1 MPNTLLSK
9 ISKSENAQA
18 GDSES
23 TELTAY
29 QRIIETTKNA
39 KILIVDDEPLVIK
52 VVLRFL
58 QSVGY
63 TQFIE
68 VTDSTKA
75 IQKIQMTQPD
85 LVLLD
90 INMPEVSGLDILE
103 KRQRLEELAFT
114 PVIILSAESD
124 KETKQQALKLGA
136 TEFLNKPV
144 DANDLILRVQNALI
158 VKAHQNHLAGYA
170 VRLEQEVN
178 RRTEQLIKSR
188 EQIIHCLARAAEYRD
203 NETGQ
208 HVVRVG
214 NYTRVLADELGFAH
228 EYCHRIELAAQ
239 LHDVGK
245 IGVPDAILMNP
256 GKLDAEEMAIMSTHC
271 DLGEQ
276 IIGPLTE
283 TETETLRSHVNKGAD
298 LLGYEVTPLLKM
310 ASTIAMTH
318 HEKWDGTG
326 YPNGL
331 KGEEIPIEGRMTTVA
346 DVFDALSSKRPYKE
360 GFPLKECLEIMKS
373 ESGTR
378 FEPRIFHAFLR
389 RFQDIVEIMRE
400 YADEH

>member
-188 EQIIHCLARAAEYRD
+188 EQIIHCLARAAEY
-203 NETGQ
+203 
-208 HVVRVG
+208 
-214 NYTRVLADELGFAH
+214 
-228 EYCHRIELAAQ
+228 
-239 LHDVGK
+239 
-245 IGVPDAILMNP
+245 
-256 GKLDAEEMAIMSTHC
+256 
-271 DLGEQ
+271 
-276 IIGPLTE
+276 
-283 TETETLRSHVNKGAD
+283 
-298 LLGYEVTPLLKM
+298 
-310 ASTIAMTH
+310 
-318 HEKWDGTG
+318 
-326 YPNGL
+326 
-331 KGEEIPIEGRMTTVA
+331 
-346 DVFDALSSKRPYKE
+346 LSLIHISEPTRPY
-360 GFPLKECLEIMKS
+360 
-373 ESGTR
+373 
-378 FEPRIFHAFLR
+378 
-389 RFQDIVEIMRE
+389 
-400 YADEH
+400 